1 MSLRYYVFLIVA
13 LLCVLYFSKEV
24 RDILPARITGC
35 LPDSLSPSP
44 RHEAYLP
51 PTSVEG
57 NKTELDKWIQSRLT
71 QQGLKEMTESGHW
84 QSEHSMAL

>member
-24 RDILPARITGC
+24 RDI